1 MNKKTLKNTI
11 ICAVCLILVLS
22 LSGCSISLFGLH
34 FGKRPSTDPG
44 TADVPEA
51 TNPGLPEYYHYDS
64 SRFLS
69 DCDKMLSLY
78 KEGKTEEAFAL
89 YKELDEELLIVDEL
103 QGTSYVLY
111 SENVNDEYYSDEND
125 YSTETLVTV
134 SDALFSACHEMISGS
149 YQEEFKAFLG
159 DEKYISEYQ
168 DYEPMDKEQ
177 IDLFSRETDLI
188 QQYYSQAD
196 GMMDTSC
203 TFNGKTYTFDD
214 VLGDDAAKLYYQD
227 ADLYM
232 QVYLECLRKYNGLVG
247 ETFMELVDVRTKI
260 AKSYGYDNYAD
271 YADAEE
277 YEREYSVSD
286 LEVMKNAIKDYGGDI
301 DAFTSYFTTDSDFYY
316 TDSADLISKV
326 GALLS
331 DISPLAEDS
340 FNYFLSNK
348 LYSIGDEDE
357 RMDGGYTIYLSK
369 SQKPYIYI
377 KTDGTAQAAI
387 TLAHEFGHFTAFHQV
402 SMPYPTIDSG
412 SLDLEETHSQ
422 GLQLLFT
429 ERADSLFGKYADSIK
444 AYNVM
449 RVLSAVHDGCVLDD
463 WQREV
468 YAHPDM
474 TLDEINNCFR
484 RIEEEYGVSYTDGLE
499 YFWCDIPHNFEN
511 PMYYISYAVSALGAL
526 QIWAISQKNYDRA
539 VSAWESLIQQ
549 GPYDND
555 YFSVMKTAG
564 LKSFNERAAVKDILE
579 DAVSYLYRAYTG
591 NLFQQ
596 FGNYGKDF

>member
-1 MNKKTLKNTI
+1 MNKKTFKNTI

-22 LSGCSISLFGLH
+22 LTGCSISLFGLH
-34 FGKRPSTDPG
+34 IGKRPSTSPG
-44 TADVPEA
+44 TADVTEA
-51 TNPGLPEYYHYDS
+51 TDPGLPDYYHYDS

-69 DCDKMLSLY
+69 DCSEMLDFY
-78 KEGKTEEAFAL
+78 KEGKTKEAFAL
-89 YKELDEELLIVDEL
+89 YTELESELLTVDEL
-103 QGTSYVLY
+103 HGTSYVLY

-125 YSTETLVTV
+125 YTTETLVTL
-134 SDALFSACHEMISGS
+134 SDALFTACHEMITGS
-149 YQEEFKAFLG
+149 YQEEFKAFLD
-159 DEKYISEYQ
+159 DEKYISEYL
-168 DYEPMDKEQ
+168 DYEPMDQEQ
-177 IDLFSRETDLI
+177 IDLVSKETDLI

-203 TFNGKTYTFDD
+203 EVNGRTYTFDD
-214 VLGDDAAKLYYQD
+214 VLGDNAADLYYQD

-232 QVYLECLRKYNGLVG
+232 LVYLECLRKYNGLVG

-260 AKSYGYDNYAD
+260 AVSYGYDNYAD
-271 YADAEE
+271 YADEEE
-277 YEREYSVSD
+277 YKREYSVSD
-286 LEVMKNAIKDYGGDI
+286 LDVMKNAVKDYGSDMDI
-301 DAFTSYFTTDSDFYY
+301 LSSFFTTDSDFYY
-316 TDSADLISKV
+316 ADSADLVSKV

-331 DISPLAEDS
+331 DISPLAKDS
-340 FNYFLSNK
+340 YNYFLENR
-348 LYSIGDEDE
+348 LYSIGDESA
-357 RMDGGYTIYLSK
+357 RMDGGYTIYFSK

-402 SMPYPTIDSG
+402 PMPYPTIDSG
-412 SLDLEETHSQ
+412 NLDLEETHSQ

-449 RVLSAVHDGCVLDD
+449 RVLSAVLDGCVLDD

-474 TLDEINNCFR
+474 TLDEINQCFLE
-484 RIEEEYGVSYTDGLE
+484 IEEEYGVSYTDGLE

-579 DAVSYLYRAYTG
+579 DAVSYLYRSNVG
-591 NLFQQ
+591 NFFQQ
-596 FGNYGKDF
+596 FKNY